1 MHMRAKTAPSKVYVY
16 IASTIADGGGGGRFG
31 GRRVMLA
38 NSTNAHLRVTIEQ
51 YKYSLRL
58 SVCYVF

>member
-1 MHMRAKTAPSKVYVY
+1 MS
-16 IASTIADGGGGGRFG
+16 IADGGGDGRFG